1 MILRISKWIVVSS
14 IFAIL
19 LVLNGCERNLPGET
33 GLLEG
38 RVSIGPICPSAT
50 IPPAQ
55 ECLPTAETYKAYP
68 VTVWTSDGRW
78 KIGQLAP
85 DLDGM
90 YSLELLPGQYL
101 LVLEK
106 SKSTI
111 GGSNL
116 PLKVTV
122 VEGQSS
128 NINIDIDTG
137 IR

>member
-1 MILRISKWIVVSS
+1 MMMKFFKLIVLSFLLTV
-14 IFAIL
+14 L
-19 LVLNGCERNLPGET
+19 LVLNGCERNMPSET

-38 RVSIGPICPSAT
+38 RISIGPICPSTT
-50 IPPAQ
+50 IPPAP
-55 ECLPTAETYKAYP
+55 ECLPTAETYNAYP

-78 KIGQLAP
+78 KIGQVVP
-85 DLDGM
+85 DLDGL
-90 YSLELLPGQYL
+90 YSLELMPGQYL

-106 SKSTI
+106 TNSMI

-122 VEGQSS
+122 TEGQSS